1 MADVELA
8 GPVADDAAGLAVSDP
23 FAVGPLRFLP
33 APIRQS
39 RSAWRSIAFGWA
51 TAFGG
56 SILLSAL
63 AAWGA
68 PDLARPDF
76 PAGGALLIFLLVI
89 FSPFFETLIM
99 VGALELLRR
108 FLSPTASVLASALL
122 WGIAHSSAA
131 LAWGLVIWWPFLIF
145 STLYLAWRPRGKM
158 RAIGVVAT
166 THALQNLPVALVLL
180 QR

>member
-1 MADVELA
+1 MAGIETT
-8 GPVADDAAGLAVSDP
+8 GPVADDAAGLSLSDP
-23 FAVGPLRFLP
+23 FAVGLLRFLP
-33 APIRQS
+33 EPIRQP
-39 RSAWRSIAFGWA
+39 RLAWRSIVFGWA
-51 TAFGG
+51 TAFVG
-56 SILLSAL
+56 SIILSAL

-76 PAGGALLIFLLVI
+76 PIGGAMLVFLLVI
-89 FSPFFETLIM
+89 FSPFVETLIM
-99 VGALELLRR
+99 AGGIELLRQ
-108 FLSPTASVLASALL
+108 FLKPTLVVIASALL

-145 STLYLAWRPRGKM
+145 STLYLAWLPRGKM
-158 RAIGVVAT
+158 RAIGIVFA